1 MMLLS
6 FMIQHYFSL
15 KYEDFTGKI
24 ISAYAIL
31 KTIDETSNEDIEKI
45 IKFSFR
51 NNTMQ
56 IKQLLN
62 ELPEL
67 KEDTLRKDIEELTQK
82 IHKNN
87 MISICEIK
95 KILNKE
101 KLKDGRKSES
111 EE

>member
-1 MMLLS
+1 M
-6 FMIQHYFSL
+6 
-15 KYEDFTGKI
+15 KKI
-24 ISAYAIL
+24 I
-31 KTIDETSNEDIEKI
+31 TDEDIEKI

-67 KEDTLRKDIEELTQK
+67 KEDTLRKDIEELAQK
-82 IHKNN
+82 IHENN

-101 KLKDGRKSES
+101 KLKDGRKFES
-111 EE
+111 GE

>member
-1 MMLLS
+1 M
-6 FMIQHYFSL
+6 
-15 KYEDFTGKI
+15 KKI
-24 ISAYAIL
+24 I
-31 KTIDETSNEDIEKI
+31 TDEDIEKI

-67 KEDTLRKDIEELTQK
+67 KEDTLREDIEELIQR

-95 KILNKE
+95 KILNKK
-101 KLKDGRKSES
+101 KLKNGRKSES
-111 EE
+111 GE

>member
-1 MMLLS
+1 M
-6 FMIQHYFSL
+6 
-15 KYEDFTGKI
+15 KKI
-24 ISAYAIL
+24 I
-31 KTIDETSNEDIEKI
+31 TDEDIEKI

-56 IKQLLN
+56 IRQLLN

-67 KEDTLRKDIEELTQK
+67 KEDTLREDIEELIQR

-101 KLKDGRKSES
+101 KLKDGRKFES
-111 EE
+111 GE

>member
-1 MMLLS
+1 M
-6 FMIQHYFSL
+6 
-15 KYEDFTGKI
+15 KKI
-24 ISAYAIL
+24 I
-31 KTIDETSNEDIEKI
+31 TDGDIEKI
-45 IKFSFR
+45 TKFSFR

-67 KEDTLRKDIEELTQK
+67 KEDTLRKDIEELAQK
-82 IHKNN
+82 IHENN

-101 KLKDGRKSES
+101 KLKDGRKFES
-111 EE
+111 GE